1 MEQRSQTGVTRLA
14 RLHPNVHSCF
24 LMEVNVTTERLV
36 RIVAGFFVLASLAL
50 GVEAS
55 PVFVN
60 QNFLWFTA
68 FVSANLF
75 QSGFTRLCPLET
87 ILRKL
92 GVKSAG
98 AACA

>member
-1 MEQRSQTGVTRLA
+1 M
-14 RLHPNVHSCF
+14 
-24 LMEVNVTTERLV
+24 TTERLI
-36 RIVAGFFVLASLAL
+36 RIVAGFFVLVSLAL

-60 QNFLWFTA
+60 QHFLWFTA
-68 FVSANLF
+68 FVGVNLF

-92 GVKSAG
+92 GVKSG
-98 AACA
+98 GPVCT